1 MGSSGNRILLVLTL
15 VLLVIS
21 ATITY
26 IAINLQVTPV
36 ATGSTA
42 SGVVSLNILE
52 HGNKAAAPSKDTGVI
67 SVEILKPESS

>member
-1 MGSSGNRILLVLTL
+1 MGSSGSKLLLVLTL

-26 IAINLQVTPV
+26 IALSLQVASV

-42 SGVVSLNILE
+42 SGVVSLNILG
-52 HGNKAAAPSKDTGVI
+52 HGASAAPSKSTGVVN
-67 SVEILKPESS
+67 VEILEPEG

>member
-42 SGVVSLNILE
+42 SGVVSLNIL
-52 HGNKAAAPSKDTGVI
+52 GSGAPASPSKNTGVVNI
-67 SVEILKPESS
+67 EILEPEST

>member
-21 ATITY
+21 AAITY
-26 IAINLQVTPV
+26 IAINMQIVPV

-42 SGVVSLNILE
+42 SGVVSLNIL
-52 HGNKAAAPSKDTGVI
+52 GSGAPAAPSKNTGVVSI
-67 SVEILKPESS
+67 EILEPES